1 MSDEAYRELNKK
13 IGDARNKKIDIGKL
27 LEQLGAESNNMTGE
41 QYKQNWQEWD
51 EEFKAIETEVAEK
64 MKKNG
69 YKEMLADINAQ
80 KG

>member
-1 MSDEAYRELNKK
+1 MIDEAYRELNKK
-13 IGDARNKKIDIGKL
+13 IGDARNKKIDTGKL

-41 QYKQNWQEWD
+41 QYKQNCQEWD

-64 MKKNG
+64 MIKNG
-69 YKEMLADINAQ
+69 YKEMLAYINAQ